1 MTGVGTT
8 VARDETRYAVHEAEC
23 AVRPPARRAVP
34 AVALLAALALAG
46 CSSTARDDAGA
57 RKAEEKTG
65 TKAAGEAV
73 AGTTTGGGAAA
84 GEAVAAK
91 GGTVGGAGSAC
102 PLPVVFDLAASW
114 KPKAVGIDPDSE
126 IAAALGVRGGTALV
140 CEIDAKPAGHLGYL
154 RVWQGEKSNRTPR
167 QVLEAF
173 TADGTGTGTGA
184 GTGAGAGTGTEAGTG
199 AGTRAGAGKITYTA
213 TTAGDLPAAEAA
225 YTVDDEPL
233 DEPKKERAFAVSTPD
248 GPVVIHLGGLDAQEH
263 QEMLPAYELAR
274 KSLRLR

>member
-1 MTGVGTT
+1 MAGVGMT
-8 VARDETRYAVHEAEC
+8 VARDETRYAVHEAGC

-65 TKAAGEAV
+65 TKAAGETA

-126 IAAALGVRGGTALV
+126 IAAALGVRGGTTLV

-173 TADGTGTGTGA
+173 TADGTGTG
-184 GTGAGAGTGTEAGTG
+184 AGAGTEAGTG
-199 AGTRAGAGKITYTA
+199 AGTRAGAGEITYA
-213 TTAGDLPAAEAA
+213 GTTAGDLPAAEAA

-233 DEPKKERAFAVSTPD
+233 DEPKKERAFAVCTPD